1 MLWGCSLRVSPTLL
15 SLMNSFCRCT
25 IVLHTVASADYRS
38 LRCGSRCVGN
48 PLPPWGRHLSSDV
61 TALSSTPACPV
72 NVILPPALVV
82 LITFYHQVSS
92 LGVEAHMTQS
102 ALLPSPFKA
111 KPWPE
116 ADVCFM
122 VEAVTKWQVYLIPRA
137 AEQRRILRC
146 VAQALVPLEDWL
158 ATMRSPSAAVVA
170 ASKRPAF
177 CATLAILLRWPDLS
191 LGSSLV
197 EGFPIVG
204 VLANSGVF
212 RHVTPSTA
220 PELQDWLGPAAEEAI
235 NRIVQ
240 IHSGPPRF
248 HEDIL
253 AVIPKMSRRNV
264 FAPLSLL
271 RKSWTTGSVWEHG
284 GLWSDS

>member
-1 MLWGCSLRVSPTLL
+1 
-15 SLMNSFCRCT
+15 MNSLCRCT

-61 TALSSTPACPV
+61 TALSSIPACPV
-72 NVILPPALVV
+72 NVILLPALVA
-82 LITFYHQVSS
+82 LITFYRQVSG
-92 LGVEAHMTQS
+92 LKHIWAQS

-122 VEAVTKWQVYLIPRA
+122 VEAVTQMAGLPHPSCSYPPLCGPSVGSLGRLVGDY
-137 AEQRRILRC
+137 
-146 VAQALVPLEDWL
+146 ALSPVL
-158 ATMRSPSAAVVA
+158 AMVA

-212 RHVTPSTA
+212 RHVHTFYCPRATRLAGTCGRGGYQPDCSFGPSS
-220 PELQDWLGPAAEEAI
+220 
-235 NRIVQ
+235 V
-240 IHSGPPRF
+240 PRRY
-248 HEDIL
+248 
-253 AVIPKMSRRNV
+253 P
-264 FAPLSLL
+264 
-271 RKSWTTGSVWEHG
+271 GSYPR
-284 GLWSDS
+284 